1 VRHLACLVVVP
12 LLILAGCGPSLSVQ
26 RLTTDASGQEPVL
39 QVWCRDA
46 KRLDGHDVQVLVGWN
61 RWLGTAS
68 VDATTVRPDGLLV
81 VNVAKWQPNQSDFDK
96 FNEMRVEF
104 SADGRLFA
112 KRQLPAPT
120 DFANAFDAAHPK
132 PGAAKP
138 PEKPSVEQPADAPK

>member
-1 VRHLACLVVVP
+1 RRRRPGPPARWRRRRGSAPGFAERTWRHLRRGLEGREGRESEPACSGSDAHLDSAPKGPSVRHLACLVVVP

-81 VNVAKWQPNQSDFDK
+81 V
-96 FNEMRVEF
+96 
-104 SADGRLFA
+104 
-112 KRQLPAPT
+112 
-120 DFANAFDAAHPK
+120 
-132 PGAAKP
+132 
-138 PEKPSVEQPADAPK
+138 